1 MDRAGLVG
9 EDGPTHMG
17 LYDIAYML
25 AVPGM
30 TVAAPMNGREMLAL
44 LRTAVSHDGP
54 FALRYPRDAAP
65 DSVPAIAEIEAVP
78 YGTWDV
84 VRKGSDLAILATGT
98 MVLPCLEAAS
108 ALAPSGIDVTV
119 VNCRFLKPYDA
130 LTLAGIIA
138 DHKQVLVVEEGTV
151 VNGFGALMAR
161 VIEQLD
167 HTVRVGT
174 HGVPDCFIE
183 QAPRKAQLAAV
194 GLDAA
199 GIARRV
205 RAQLESEALAG

>member
-1 MDRAGLVG
+1 
-9 EDGPTHMG
+9 
-17 LYDIAYML
+17 ML

-30 TVAAPMNGREMLAL
+30 TVAAPMNGREMLGL
-44 LRTAVSHDGP
+44 LRTAVTHDGP
-54 FALRYPRDAAP
+54 FALRYPRDATP
-65 DSVPAIAEIEAVP
+65 DSVPAMSEIEAVA

-84 VRKGSDLAILATGT
+84 VRKGSDLAILAAGT
-98 MVLPCLEAAS
+98 MVLPCVEAANT
-108 ALAPSGIDVTV
+108 LAPSGIDVTV

-161 VIEQLD
+161 VIQLLD

-183 QAPRKAQLAAV
+183 QAPRKSQLAAV